1 MADEGTGSVET
12 QEQPASPTLNESLSE
27 VWEEMGEDDV
37 QAEDASS
44 VLPDTHIEGTEE
56 KQDQSEPEPEVA
68 EEAAEESGEEDDT
81 LEAPQHWSQVD
92 RETFHSLD
100 SEGQDFLLRRHREME
115 ADYTRKTQDISEI
128 RKAVDEYKGDIDLAG
143 LTPGQA
149 IRNLLAVNKY
159 LRESPQEA
167 VQWIAQSN
175 GVNLQNQNTQDF
187 PEMGEDYDDY
197 SSTDPEVDTLRQEI
211 NMMKQQQ
218 LQQSTSQA
226 NQEKMRV
233 EAVIEAFKSQKDTEG
248 NLKHPYFQDLEKEMA
263 VLANADRMVGKNP
276 DIHDLYE
283 RAVWSN
289 PDVRKKKLSEV
300 QKSESANTRASK
312 KAKLDRARKASSGV
326 RGGTSTTE
334 DAGNN
339 LKTLSIKDELAA
351 AWDDQST
358 A

>member
-1 MADEGTGSVET
+1 MADEGTGSVDT

-56 KQDQSEPEPEVA
+56 KQDQSEPEPEEA
-68 EEAAEESGEEDDT
+68 AAEESGEEDDS
-81 LEAPQHWSQVD
+81 LDAPQHWSQVD
-92 RETFHSLD
+92 RETFTSLD

-175 GVNLQNQNTQDF
+175 GVNVQNQNTQDF
-187 PEMGEDYDDY
+187 SEENEDYDDY
-197 SSTDPEVDTLRQEI
+197 SSSDPEVDTLRQEI

-218 LQQSTSQA
+218 LQQSTSQQ

-233 EAVIEAFKSQKDTEG
+233 EAVIEAFKLQKDSEG
-248 NLKHPYFQDLEKEMA
+248 NKRHPYFQDLEKEMA

-289 PDVRKKKLSEV
+289 PEVRKKKLSEV
-300 QKSESANTRASK
+300 QTSESVNTKASN
-312 KAKLDRARKASSGV
+312 KAKLDRARTASSGV

-334 DAGNN
+334 DTGGN
-339 LKTLSIKDELAA
+339 LKPLSIKDELAA
-351 AWDDQST
+351 AWDEQAT

>member
-1 MADEGTGSVET
+1 MADEGTGSVDT

-37 QAEDASS
+37 QAEDANS

-56 KQDQSEPEPEVA
+56 KQDQSEPEPEEA
-68 EEAAEESGEEDDT
+68 AAEESGEEDDS
-81 LEAPQHWSQVD
+81 LDAPQHWSQVD
-92 RETFHSLD
+92 RETFTSLD

-175 GVNLQNQNTQDF
+175 GVNVQNQNTQDF
-187 PEMGEDYDDY
+187 SEENEDYDDY
-197 SSTDPEVDTLRQEI
+197 SSSDPEVDTLRQEI

-218 LQQSTSQA
+218 LQQSTSQQ

-233 EAVIEAFKSQKDTEG
+233 EAVIEAFKLQKDSEG
-248 NLKHPYFQDLEKEMA
+248 NKRHPYFQDLEKEMA

-289 PDVRKKKLSEV
+289 PEVRKKKLSEV
-300 QKSESANTRASK
+300 QKSESVNTKASK

-326 RGGTSTTE
+326 RGGTSTPE
-334 DAGNN
+334 DTGGN
-339 LKTLSIKDELAA
+339 LKPLSIKDELAA
-351 AWDDQST
+351 TWDEQAT